1 MKCYFVKELGA
12 IVEDS
17 QECEDGI
24 SDDVANS
31 IDQALSSIYPL
42 THWGLPVSATCE
54 GTLHPYLVSTILFWK
69 CVWDRKVK

>member
-42 THWGLPVSATCE
+42 TH
-54 GTLHPYLVSTILFWK
+54 
-69 CVWDRKVK
+69 